1 MVDREPVNLGLWDT
15 SGQEDYAR
23 LRPLSYPQTDVF
35 LVCFS
40 LVSPA
45 TLENVAE
52 KWAPEIKHHRPNTP
66 MILVGTKL
74 DLLDDKATIQR
85 LKKRRLAPVT
95 REQGKVM
102 QKKIGAMAYMECS
115 ALTQVGLRDVFIQA
129 ARTGLQGMS
138 CTCIAVI

>member
-1 MVDREPVNLGLWDT
+1 MMVDREPVTLGLWDT

-23 LRPLSYPQTDVF
+23 LRHLSYPQTDVF

-40 LVSPA
+40 LVSS
-45 TLENVAE
+45 TSLENVANI
-52 KWAPEIKHHRPNTP
+52 WAPEIKHHCPNTP

-74 DLLDDKATIQR
+74 DLLDDKATIQS
-85 LKKRRLAPVT
+85 LKKRKLAPVT
-95 REQGKVM
+95 REQGEVM

-129 ARTGLQGMS
+129 TRTGLLGMS
-138 CTCIAVI
+138 CTCIAV